1 MSYVICLKRG
11 LLEACAWFPS
21 GLPHTP
27 FPYPLYLFSVI
38 ILSYESDHI
47 LSPMSPCIYYSIPC
61 GAMVKEST
69 FQGRRNKQ
77 CRFDPWVGKIPG
89 VGNGNPLQY
98 ACLENPMDRGVWWA
112 SAHGMAESDAT
123 EWLNAQ
129 HSPNLGEFLGTPGTE
144 LSSQVLSSYL
154 NCNLFTWLMSK
165 LNLFSKSKNCRHS
178 IMTLGLIKVN

>member
-27 FPYPLYLFSVI
+27 FPYPLYLFSII

-47 LSPMSPCIYYSIPC
+47 LSPMSSCIYYSIPC

-89 VGNGNPLQY
+89 VGNGTYSSMPAWRIQWTEESGGLQ
-98 ACLENPMDRGVWWA
+98 PMGWQRVGR
-112 SAHGMAESDAT
+112 
-123 EWLNAQ
+123 N
-129 HSPNLGEFLGTPGTE
+129 
-144 LSSQVLSSYL
+144 
-154 NCNLFTWLMSK
+154 
-165 LNLFSKSKNCRHS
+165 
-178 IMTLGLIKVN
+178 

>member
-27 FPYPLYLFSVI
+27 FPYPLYLFSII

-47 LSPMSPCIYYSIPC
+47 LSPMSSCIYYSIPC

-77 CRFDPWVGKIPG
+77 YRFDPWVGKIPG
-89 VGNGNPLQY
+89 VGNGTYSSMPAWRIQWTEESGGLQ
-98 ACLENPMDRGVWWA
+98 PMGWQRVGR
-112 SAHGMAESDAT
+112 
-123 EWLNAQ
+123 N
-129 HSPNLGEFLGTPGTE
+129 
-144 LSSQVLSSYL
+144 
-154 NCNLFTWLMSK
+154 
-165 LNLFSKSKNCRHS
+165 
-178 IMTLGLIKVN
+178 